1 MAEEYFIRAPEDE
14 TARGPYGIG
23 ELQTLAEADKLT
35 REFYYFDAKLE
46 SWAQIQSNE
55 DLLGKV
61 FPEKKRLGLRKKTT
75 EEIGSINAE
84 DEYMEVVRIDDMLAA
99 AEGNTEE
106 TKYVRTKRLWEE
118 RAANL
123 SVPMLG
129 IMLFVSALSVL
140 YPSWGIIDA
149 ILSDNPDGW
158 TQLFQ
163 NPVVFLGALD
173 LVMGV
178 FLMLNATE
186 VFPLIR
192 FRAMLG
198 SGFFA
203 TVYLLAFLNGD
214 PEGLYLALA
223 NLGLGLGLYTCTITL
238 RFTVMVVAA
247 AAGIGGSLGIIWFTN
262 LAPLFLSN

>member
-35 REFYYFDAKLE
+35 REFYYFDASLE
-46 SWAQIQSNE
+46 TWAQIQTNE
-55 DLLGKV
+55 DLLTKI
-61 FPEKKRLGLRKKTT
+61 FPEKKKLGLRKKTT

-84 DEYMEVVRIDDMLAA
+84 DEEEAVVKVDEMLAA
-99 AEGNTEE
+99 AEGHTDE
-106 TKYVRTKRLWEE
+106 TKHVRTKRLWEE
-118 RAANL
+118 RTANL
-123 SVPMLG
+123 SVPVLG

-140 YPSWGIIDA
+140 YPSWNIIDA
-149 ILSDNPDGW
+149 ILSENPDGW
-158 TQLFQ
+158 TMLFQ

-178 FLMLNATE
+178 FLLLNATE

-198 SGFFA
+198 AGFFT
-203 TVYLLAFLNGD
+203 TVYLLTYLNGD
-214 PEGLYLALA
+214 PQALYLALA
-223 NLGLGLGLYTCTITL
+223 NLGLGIGLYVCTITL
-238 RFTVMVVAA
+238 RFTLMVVAA
-247 AAGIGGSLGIIWFTN
+247 SAGIAGSLGIIWFSN
-262 LAPLFLSN
+262 LAPLLLDK